1 MASRYTRAQEPFER
15 RVRTLAS
22 TEVSLVQL
30 PLIGITPS
38 VSVDTL
44 AHGTFERYV
53 LNSAYAN
60 AIIASGGIPV
70 ALPYMDTGAEVLLD
84 RLDGLVLSGGGDV
97 EPARFGADSIHPET
111 YGILPARD
119 QFELDLVHQALR
131 RDMPVLGI
139 CRGIQVLNVALGG
152 TLVQDIANQHESST
166 PLGHRQQ
173 AEGIAANQPGHTVT
187 LAAGSLLHDLV
198 GHTSLPVNSFH
209 HQAIDRLA
217 AGLEAIAVSDDGII
231 EAVVLPD
238 HRFVLGVQWHPEL
251 MFADHRVQLLW
262 FEALVSA
269 ARIHQAEAVTVSI

>member
-1 MASRYTRAQEPFER
+1 M
-15 RVRTLAS
+15 
-22 TEVSLVQL
+22 EVSLAQP

-38 VSVDTL
+38 ISVDTL

-53 LNSAYAN
+53 LNAAYAN

-70 ALPYMDTGAEVLLD
+70 ALPYMETGVEAVLD

-97 EPARFGADSIHPET
+97 EPARFGASSIHPET

-119 QFELDLVHQALR
+119 QFEHDLIHHALR

-152 TLVQDIANQHESST
+152 TLVQDIADQHESST
-166 PLGHRQQ
+166 PVSHRQQ
-173 AEGIAANQPGHTVT
+173 ADGIAANQPGHTVT
-187 LAAGSLLHDLV
+187 IAAGSLLHVLV
-198 GHTSLPVNSFH
+198 GQTSLPVNSFH

-217 AGLEAIAVSDDGII
+217 TGLEAIAVAHDGLI

-251 MFADHRVQLLW
+251 MFAEHPVQLLW

-269 ARIHQAEAVTVSI
+269 AKVHQSEAVTVSI